1 MHRTSK
7 SPTIR
12 NLMTLCIAAA
22 LAAALAAPVLG
33 GATAF
38 RTAPSYFIANTPAA
52 SGKRL
57 VADEAVTAFLQTA
70 SGRVVFG
77 PEGAMFAIAVPES
90 DDRAGAEGVSRHH
103 GRRSILPAKGE
114 GPAPVRQ
121 VLLRAGFESSNQR
134 KGSPAIRLEQATGAV
149 VNFLRGPKEEWR
161 TGLPT
166 YRRLVYENA
175 WDGIDLEYLGFMD
188 RLEFRLVVRPG
199 ARPADIAM
207 ATGADALQLLDD
219 GSMVASRAGGELTL
233 SAPIAYQESDSGR
246 VAVPVSYVP
255 LEGGRYGFALGGYDR
270 TRPLVIDP
278 VLRWG
283 TFIHG
288 GAGDNDFCAGISVDS
303 AGCAYI
309 AGNTRSAEVPTTPG
323 ADDTLYGGNQDVYLA
338 KFAANG
344 QSLVYCTYIG
354 GAGEDAAGDIAVD
367 SVGAAFVC
375 GRTSSAD
382 FPVTTGAYDTTLGG
396 TSDAFVVKFNTAGS
410 NLVYATYLGG
420 SDRDGAAGIAVW
432 DNRAYVTGA
441 TESTDFPTTT
451 GAYDRTY
458 YANRDVFV
466 TKLHTDGTVLSY
478 STYIGGQGL
487 DEGADIAVQD
497 NCAYITGY
505 SYSKTLPM
513 ESHYPTTPGVVQ
525 PVHAGDWDTENN
537 SDVIVTKLNDLGSAL
552 VYSTFLGGAPIEE
565 QGHTGDDFGYGI
577 AVQDGCAYVTGCT
590 DSVDFPSTAG
600 AYDPV
605 FNGNEDA
612 FVAKLNTTATSLT
625 YSTFLGN
632 GRGDQGNGIAVS
644 GGVAYVAG
652 TTSAAATPF
661 PTTPGAYDT
670 TPNNGEGF
678 LVKMSTD
685 GASLLL
691 GTFVGGMM
699 SEGATGVAVLDNY
712 AYVCGSTESADFP
725 TTAGAFQTVHK
736 GYFDAFITK
745 FNVAGSA
752 LEYSTLFGFP
762 MKENGYDVAVEDGY
776 VYLTGTASASE
787 FGSGAS
793 GYDQYP
799 NGDTDAFA
807 LKLSREGD
815 DLLWWTFLGGSAKEN
830 GRAIGVSDG
839 YAYVTGTTTS
849 TDFPTTAGV
858 VDTTANGLTDVFVAK
873 LAQDGRTLEYST
885 YLGGSSNDY
894 AYDLA
899 VDGATA
905 YVAGATMSAGFP
917 TSINAYDTSHNGHY
931 DAFVTALSG
940 LGNALVFSTFIGGS
954 AADYA
959 YGIALDA
966 SANVYIAGETN
977 DGATDFPT
985 TAGAFQTAHAGQ
997 YDAFVAKLL
1006 STGTWLLASTL
1017 YGTSNI
1023 ESAQG
1028 LAVSAD
1034 GKPYIVGAAHS
1045 NDMSVTDDA
1054 FQSTLNGTQDAYLA
1068 VFSADLTTLEY
1079 ATFFG
1084 GSGSDVAWS
1093 VDEEQGIA
1101 YFAGSTG
1108 STDLP
1113 ATEGAWDSTANGGTD
1128 GFVARLRP
1136 GDTRWTYASY
1146 LGGAAGEDI
1155 RSIVTEGGRAY
1166 LTGQTSSPDF
1176 PVTPGVYAEDWYAQA
1191 VFACYFKFCLADLD
1205 LDGQD
1210 TSLDL
1215 CTLLHYLVNHL
1226 DPGDAPFN
1234 APLFAADATG
1244 DGAVNAQDLILLANS
1259 LAGNPVP

>member
-1 MHRTSK
+1 MIHESM
-7 SPTIR
+7 SPTR
-12 NLMTLCIAAA
+12 SR
-22 LAAALAAPVLG
+22 LAAVCLAGLLAAGLAAPVLA
-33 GATAF
+33 GAFAI
-38 RTAPSYFIANTPAA
+38 RTAPSYFIANTPSAA
-52 SGKRL
+52 GKRL
-57 VADEAVTAFLQTA
+57 VADEAVSAFLQTA

-77 PEGAMFAIAVPES
+77 PEGAVFAIALPES
-90 DDRAGAEGVSRHH
+90 AGGSAAADSPRLP
-103 GRRSILPAKGE
+103 GRRSILT
-114 GPAPVRQ
+114 APDPDSAPRRHAV
-121 VLLRAGFESSNQR
+121 LRAGFEPSGR
-134 KGSPAIRLEQATGAV
+134 WKGAPAIRLEQETGAV
-149 VNFLRGPKEEWR
+149 VNFLRGPQENWR

-175 WDGIDLEYLGFMD
+175 WEGIDLEYLGFMD

-199 ARPADIAM
+199 ARPAEITM
-207 ATGADALQLLDD
+207 ATGAETLQLLDD
-219 GSMVASRAGGELTL
+219 GALVAARAGGELTL
-233 SAPIAYQESDSGR
+233 SAPIAYQETESGR
-246 VAVPVSYVP
+246 VAVPVAYVP
-255 LEGGRYGFALGGYDR
+255 REEGRYGFALGGYDPA
-270 TRPLVIDP
+270 RPLVIDP

-288 GAGDNDFCAGISVDS
+288 GAGDNDFCAGIAVDS

-309 AGNTRSAEVPTTPG
+309 AGNTRSAEVPVTVG
-323 ADDTLYGGNQDVYLA
+323 AGDTLYGGNQDVYLA

-344 QSLVYCTYIG
+344 QSLVYCTYLG
-354 GAGEDAAGDIAVD
+354 GSGEDVAGDIAVD
-367 SVGAAFVC
+367 SVGAAYVC
-375 GRTSSAD
+375 GRTGSAD
-382 FPVTTGAYDTTLGG
+382 FPVTTGAFDTTLGG
-396 TSDAFVVKFNTAGS
+396 TGDAFVVKFNTAGS
-410 NLVYATYLGG
+410 SLVYATYLGG
-420 SDRDGAAGIAVW
+420 SSRDGAGGIAVW

-441 TESTDFPTTT
+441 TESTDFPTNI

-466 TKLHTDGTVLSY
+466 TKLHTDGSVLSY
-478 STYIGGQGL
+478 STYIGGQGI
-487 DEGADIAVQD
+487 DEGIDIAVQD

-505 SYSKTLPM
+505 SYSKTLPQ
-513 ESHYPTTPGVVQ
+513 ETHYPTTPGVVQ
-525 PVHAGDWDTENN
+525 PVHAGNWDTENN
-537 SDVIVTKLNDLGSAL
+537 SDVIVTTLNDLGSAL

-600 AYDPV
+600 AYDPG

-612 FVAKLNTTATSLT
+612 FVAQLNTTATALT

-632 GRGDQGNGIAVS
+632 GRSDQGNGIAVS
-644 GGVAYVAG
+644 GGVAYVVG

-678 LVKMSTD
+678 LVKLSTD

-699 SEGATGVAVLDNY
+699 SEGATGVAVLNNY
-712 AYVCGSTESADFP
+712 SYVCGSTESTDFP
-725 TTAGAFQTVHK
+725 TTAGAFQTAHK
-736 GYFDAFITK
+736 GYYDAFVTK

-776 VYLTGTASASE
+776 VYLAGTASATE
-787 FGSGAS
+787 FGYGAS

-799 NGDTDAFA
+799 DGDTDAFA

-830 GRAIGVSDG
+830 GRAIGVSGG
-839 YAYVTGTTTS
+839 YAYVAGTTTS

-858 VDTTANGLTDVFVAK
+858 VDTTANGLTDVFVVK
-873 LAQDGRTLEYST
+873 LAQDGRTLEYAT
-885 YLGGSSNDY
+885 YLGGASNDY
-894 AYDLA
+894 VYDLA
-899 VDGATA
+899 VDSGHA
-905 YVAGATMSAGFP
+905 YLAGATMSSGFP
-917 TSINAYDTSHNGHY
+917 TSINAYDTTHNGNF
-931 DAFVTALSG
+931 DAFAAELSG
-940 LGNALVFSTFIGGS
+940 LGNTLVFSTFIGGS
-954 AADYA
+954 SADYA
-959 YGIALDA
+959 YGIALD
-966 SANVYIAGETN
+966 SSDNVYLAGETN
-977 DGATDFPT
+977 DGTTDFPT

-1006 STGTWLLASTL
+1006 STGTYLLASSL
-1017 YGTSNI
+1017 YGGSGND
-1023 ESAQG
+1023 SAQD

-1034 GKPYIVGAAHS
+1034 GKPYLAGATTSGGLAL
-1045 NDMSVTDDA
+1045 TPEAYQDA
-1054 FQSTLNGTQDAYLA
+1054 LHGSQDAYLA
-1068 VFSADLTTLEY
+1068 VFSANLTSLEY

-1084 GSGSDVAWS
+1084 GAGSDIAWS
-1093 VDEEQGIA
+1093 IDEEQGTA
-1101 YFAGSTG
+1101 YFAGTTG
-1108 STDLP
+1108 SADLP
-1113 ATEGAWDSTANGGTD
+1113 ATAGAWDSTANGGTD

-1136 GDTRWTYASY
+1136 GDSRWTYASY

-1155 RSIVTEGGRAY
+1155 RSIVMEGGRAY

-1176 PVTPGVYAEDWYAQA
+1176 PVTPGVYAEDWHTQA
-1191 VFACYFKFCLADLD
+1191 VFACLFKFCLADLD

-1210 TSLDL
+1210 TGLDL

-1226 DPGDAPFN
+1226 DPGDAPFY

-1244 DGAVNAQDLILLANS
+1244 DGTVNAQDLVMLAQH
-1259 LAGNPVP
+1259 LAGNPVQ